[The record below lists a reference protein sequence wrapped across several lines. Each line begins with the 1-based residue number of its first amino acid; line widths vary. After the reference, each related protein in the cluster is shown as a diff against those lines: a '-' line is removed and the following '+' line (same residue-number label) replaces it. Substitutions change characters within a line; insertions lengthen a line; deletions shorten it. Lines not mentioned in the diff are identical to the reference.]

1 MFTELE
7 KIGGGTGFGERWV
20 QVMRL
25 LPDSQGWCRRDSW
38 IYRGHY
44 VNAQFVQGG
53 KS

>member
-25 LPDSQGWCRRDSW
+25 PPDIQGWCRGDSW
-38 IYRGHY
+38 IYSGHY
-44 VNAQFVQGG
+44 VNAQFAQGG